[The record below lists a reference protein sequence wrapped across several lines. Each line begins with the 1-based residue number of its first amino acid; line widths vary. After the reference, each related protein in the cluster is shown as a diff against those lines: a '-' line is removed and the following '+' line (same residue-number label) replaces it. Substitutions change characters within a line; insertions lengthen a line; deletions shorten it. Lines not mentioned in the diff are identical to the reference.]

1 MFHKI
6 HYEDRLSA
14 YSQWRQQLEYAEDPI
29 QEVID
34 KYDDAPTVSINCD
47 PWDRNT
53 WPSPWELIL
62 ENEYC
67 EYCKILGMCYTLQL
81 TDKFKDE
88 QFEIHICIDRSN
100 NDRMYL
106 LFVGDRVLGYYYNA
120 HIHKNE
126 LPESIIS
133 ETIHPMPALH

>member
-1 MFHKI
+1 MFVKVK
-6 HYEDRLSA
+6 YEDRLS
-14 YSQWRQQLEYAEDPI
+14 QYAEFRSNLELSKDPL
-29 QEVID
+29 QDVID
-34 KYDDAPTVSINCD
+34 TYESAPTVSINCD
-47 PWDRNT
+47 PWDPST
-53 WPSPWELIL
+53 WPTAWQLIA